1 MMEGIAS
8 MKPPGVASHE
18 GSKPSQRVRNQSET
32 AAPVP
37 QSGNGGGDGAAPAA
51 PPPQPTVDP
60 QVTERLAARL
70 EAALSNVDGDFSVS
84 VDGDS
89 GMVVV
94 RILDTTTGEIVK
106 QVPPQ
111 ELMDADISMERIIGL
126 LVDDEA

>member
-1 MMEGIAS
+1 MEGIAS

-18 GSKPSQRVRNQSET
+18 GSRPSQRVRNRSEA

-37 QSGNGGGDGAAPAA
+37 SGNGGGSGAAAAA

-60 QVTERLAARL
+60 QVTEKLAARL
-70 EAALSNVDGDFSVS
+70 DAALSNVDGDFSVS
-84 VDGDS
+84 VDSDS

>member
-1 MMEGIAS
+1 MEGIAS

-18 GSKPSQRVRNQSET
+18 GSRPSSQRVRNRSEA

-37 QSGNGGGDGAAPAA
+37 SGNGGGSGAAAAA

-60 QVTERLAARL
+60 QVTEKLAARL
-70 EAALSNVDGDFSVS
+70 DAALSNVDGDFSVS

-126 LVDDEA
+126 LVDDQA

>member
-1 MMEGIAS
+1 MRAPDPPKGFGTEAS
-8 MKPPGVASHE
+8 QQH
-18 GSKPSQRVRNQSET
+18 QCR
-32 AAPVP
+32 AAMAGEAGQQQPHR
-37 QSGNGGGDGAAPAA
+37 
-51 PPPQPTVDP
+51 PPQPTVDP
-60 QVTERLAARL
+60 QVTEKLAARL
-70 EAALSNVDGDFSVS
+70 DAALSNVDGDFSVS

-111 ELMDADISMERIIGL
+111 ELLDADISMERIIGL